1 MGTTTSGNDQF
12 HELLKEY
19 SYPLSVEGND
29 TAARTLRLVGT
40 DKRVLELGC
49 SVGTQSRVLRQDLNC
64 DVTGIEINPAAAEQA
79 RSYCSKVIVGNL
91 DELDFDSALGR
102 DKFDV
107 VLCADV
113 LEHLYN
119 PTILLSKVKPL
130 IDTKGYLV
138 ASLPNIV
145 HAAVIFE
152 MLRGKFDYRQKG
164 LLDNSHIRFFTR
176 RTIIDSF
183 SAAGFKIDLL
193 ERGYARE
200 SETEF
205 AIRNIKTE
213 DKQVIEYIRTH
224 NEECFTYHFIVKATP
239 SSDPVD
245 QILSHNAEVER
256 RSLSAL
262 ATDKEHQLAA
272 LERKVEDLR
281 SDIAQIEER
290 IPMRIA
296 RWFRVILREGW
307 RNASRNNNLRAAS
320 NR

>member
-1 MGTTTSGNDQF
+1 MGTTTSQNDQF
-12 HELLKEY
+12 HELIKEY
-19 SYPLSVEGND
+19 SYPLTLEGTD
-29 TAARTLRLVGT
+29 TASRTLRLVGT

-64 DVTGIEINPAAAEQA
+64 DVTGIEINPAAADQA
-79 RSYCSKVIVGNL
+79 KSYCSKVIVGNL
-91 DELDFDSALGR
+91 DELDFNSVLSQE
-102 DKFDV
+102 KFDV

-119 PTILLSKVKPL
+119 PTMLLSKVKPL
-130 IDTKGYLV
+130 IDENGYLV

-152 MLRGKFDYRQKG
+152 MLRGKFNYSQKG

-176 RTIIDSF
+176 TTIIDSF

-205 AIRNIKTE
+205 PIRNLNIE

-239 SSDPVD
+239 TDEPGD
-245 QILSHNAEVER
+245 QILSHNAQVEKA
-256 RSLSAL
+256 SLSAL
-262 ATDKEHQLAA
+262 ATDKERQLAI
-272 LERKVEDLR
+272 LERQVNELKFDNARL
-281 SDIAQIEER
+281 EER
-290 IPMRIA
+290 LPMRIA
-296 RWFRVILREGW
+296 KWLRSIVQGRWHDTPQEKT
-307 RNASRNNNLRAAS
+307 LRAS
-320 NR
+320 SGR